1 MLDAMAQLIDDVS
14 MSLDGFMTGPDPR
27 PAEPLG
33 DGGELL
39 HAWMECRYVAR
50 VRCHPAR

>member
-1 MLDAMAQLIDDVS
+1 MLDAMAELIYDVS
-14 MSLDGFMTGPDPR
+14 TLLDGFMTGPDPR

-39 HAWMECRYVAR
+39 HACMECRYVAR
-50 VRCHPAR
+50 VRCHPGR

>member
-1 MLDAMAQLIDDVS
+1 MLYAMAQPIYDGS
-14 MSLDGFMTGPDPR
+14 ISLDGVVTGPDPR

-39 HAWMECRYVAR
+39 HAWREGRYVVR
-50 VRCHPAR
+50 VRCHPGR